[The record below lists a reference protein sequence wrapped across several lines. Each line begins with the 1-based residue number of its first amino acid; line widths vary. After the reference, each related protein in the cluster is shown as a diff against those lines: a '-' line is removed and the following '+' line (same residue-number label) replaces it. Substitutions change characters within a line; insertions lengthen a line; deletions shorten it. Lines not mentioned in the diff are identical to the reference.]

1 MDKDSLEPILL
12 DYLKR
17 AVSDLKVDFGSLV
30 ILDKE
35 RKIISMARIGEFR
48 FDGKFSEHIKD
59 LSFFNTSDKALCLF
73 IFLRRL
79 KFSFPNF
86 QFSLNFALHRV
97 FLLHFK
103 IVTMTTT

>member
-1 MDKDSLEPILL
+1 MDKDSLESILL

-59 LSFFNTSDKALCLF
+59 LSFFNSSDKALCLF
-73 IFLRRL
+73 ISPSKIEIF
-79 KFSFPNF
+79 FSQLSILP
-86 QFSLNFALHRV
+86 
-97 FLLHFK
+97 
-103 IVTMTTT
+103 